1 MSNSS
6 VAESFST
13 GHFDKCNAYLDQD
26 IEWHIVGDTTLKGYE
41 EVENYCTQVSHYFET
56 VTTQFEI
63 HDTIKS
69 DHQIVVIG
77 TGYFYKEGIQI
88 NKIDACDIYTFRE
101 DKIIKIQSYCIE
113 NK

>member
-1 MSNSS
+1 M
-6 VAESFST
+6 
-13 GHFDKCNAYLDQD
+13 
-26 IEWHIVGDTTLKGYE
+26 KGYE
-41 EVENYCTQVSHYFET
+41 EVANYCTQVSHYFET

-77 TGYFYKEGIQI
+77 TGYFYKDSIQI
-88 NKIDACDIYTFRE
+88 NKIDACDIYTFKK